1 MVCKLKKNPLDYTSV
16 AYPVDQLR
24 IPMWF
29 KELPFDDDS
38 MEKTLIDSK
47 LGNLLGVLKWDISST
62 ETKNTFNTLFDFGE

>member
-1 MVCKLKKNPLDYTSV
+1 
-16 AYPVDQLR
+16 
-24 IPMWF
+24 MWF